1 MDVPVREERDEINGR
16 PPKSLVRSETVP
28 KIGKVGVWGRVA
40 WDGEGEV
47 KKWEKEKQIG

>member
-1 MDVPVREERDEINGR
+1 MGVPVREERDGINGR
-16 PPKSLVRSETVP
+16 QRDVMRSETVP
-28 KIGKVGVWGRVA
+28 KIGQVGVWGRVA

>member
-1 MDVPVREERDEINGR
+1 MRSMEDREFLWGV
-16 PPKSLVRSETVP
+16 KLST
-28 KIGKVGVWGRVA
+28 KIGQVGVWGRVA